1 MTDEMIRAEGVSMRF
16 CRGLETGGTLKQ
28 AFIDA
33 LSPARRAARRQHSD
47 FWALRGVDF
56 TVRRGEVLGLIG
68 PNGTGKSTLLKLIA
82 GVLKPTEGRIALGGT
97 VCPMIELGTGFDLD
111 LTARENIYLNGAI
124 LGYSRDFLAR
134 RFDEIV
140 AFSELEDFLD
150 APLRGFSSG
159 MTARLAFSIATVV
172 EPEILIVDEILSVG
186 DLAFQAK
193 SEARMLR
200 LIGGGTTVLYV
211 SHALSSIRRLCHRV
225 LWLEGGRVRAIGE
238 ADEICEKYEHAAQES
253 VMNNEN
259 LKLNN

>member
-1 MTDEMIRAEGVSMRF
+1 MRF
-16 CRGLETGGTLKQ
+16 QRGMEGGGTLKQ

-33 LSPARRAARRQHSD
+33 LSPSRRAARRQASE
-47 FWALRGVDF
+47 FWALRNVDF

-68 PNGTGKSTLLKLIA
+68 PNGTGKSTLLKLVA

-124 LGYSRDFLAR
+124 LGYSRDFLAQ

-140 AFSELEDFLD
+140 AFSELEPFLD
-150 APLRGFSSG
+150 APLRSFSSG
-159 MTARLAFSIATVV
+159 MTARLAFSIATVD

-186 DLAFQAK
+186 DLAFQTK
-193 SEARMLR
+193 SEERMLH

-211 SHALSSIRRLCHRV
+211 SHALASIRRLCSRV

-238 ADEICEKYEHAAQES
+238 ADALCEAYEHAAGVVNDS
-253 VMNNEN
+253 SLGKTVS
-259 LKLNN
+259 

>member
-1 MTDEMIRAEGVSMRF
+1 VSLRFRRGTEG
-16 CRGLETGGTLKQ
+16 GGTLKG

-33 LSPARRAARRQHSD
+33 LSPARRALRAQKAD

-68 PNGTGKSTLLKLIA
+68 PNGSGKSTLLKLVA
-82 GVLKPTEGRIALGGT
+82 GVLRPSEGRIALGGT
-97 VCPMIELGTGFDLD
+97 VCPMIELGTGFDLA

-124 LGYSRDFLAR
+124 LGYSRDYLEK

-140 AFSELEDFLD
+140 AFSGLEAFLD

-172 EPEILIVDEILSVG
+172 EPEILIVDQILSVG
-186 DLAFQAK
+186 DLAFQAR

-211 SHALSSIRRLCHRV
+211 SHALNSIRRLCNRV
-225 LWLEGGRVRAIGE
+225 LWLEGGRVRAIGA
-238 ADEICEKYEHAAQES
+238 ADTLCGEYERTTQES
-253 VMNNEN
+253 VMNNE
-259 LKLNN
+259 